1 MSVERGFLKGLRLT
15 SLSCNIT
22 MKVQSLLWS
31 PKVPLKVKSGSRTA
45 ETSRV
50 PRSRAERW
58 AHRSELSHYYLH
70 PKLPEN
76 RFLRVEQ
83 QKQSFGSSLYGLIMQ
98 KVKSNPQNSGKIS
111 PWKVQTAFSLSIT
124 RDPSNCTRY
133 LRPSIV

>member
-1 MSVERGFLKGLRLT
+1 
-15 SLSCNIT
+15 

-83 QKQSFGSSLYGLIMQ
+83 QKQLIIWFDHA
-98 KVKSNPQNSGKIS
+98 KSEKQPSKHQEN
-111 PWKVQTAFSLSIT
+111 FSLEG
-124 RDPSNCTRY
+124 SN
-133 LRPSIV
+133 SVFIVNNA